1 MRRVV
6 ITGMGLVTPLGS
18 DVDTVFQRVVNG
30 DCAIGPIS
38 RFDTSEFRVK
48 LAAEVKEGDMPSDF
62 SAREL
67 KFSDR
72 FTQFAR
78 IAARQAVRHANLD
91 GSVLDSRRFGVILG
105 TGIGGLETTEKAMES
120 LRNSPAKIS
129 PFYIPMSLVN
139 LAAGSVAI
147 DNQAHGLCSC
157 VVTGCAAGS
166 SAIGDAFHR
175 IKFGFEDVM
184 IAGASEASITPLGVG
199 GFMAMRA
206 LHEGDDPERAS
217 IPFDKERSGF
227 VMGEGAGILIL
238 EELTHAMRR
247 NAVIYAE
254 IIGYGTSCD
263 AFHITAPAQ
272 DGSWMAHAIAD
283 ALTEAEINPSDIDYL
298 NAHGTSTPLNDV
310 TESKAIHLAFQEHA
324 KLLPVSST
332 KSHMGHLLG
341 ACGSV
346 EAILSI
352 KTILEGVIPATI
364 HTQGLDPEI
373 DLNIVVKESQEKAV
387 RIAMSNNLGFGGH
400 NVSLIF
406 KKWENR

>member
-1 MRRVV
+1 
-6 ITGMGLVTPLGS
+6 
-18 DVDTVFQRVVNG
+18 
-30 DCAIGPIS
+30 
-38 RFDTSEFRVK
+38 
-48 LAAEVKEGDMPSDF
+48 
-62 SAREL
+62 
-67 KFSDR
+67 
-72 FTQFAR
+72 
-78 IAARQAVRHANLD
+78 
-91 GSVLDSRRFGVILG
+91 
-105 TGIGGLETTEKAMES
+105 
-120 LRNSPAKIS
+120 
-129 PFYIPMSLVN
+129 
-139 LAAGSVAI
+139 
-147 DNQAHGLCSC
+147 
-157 VVTGCAAGS
+157 
-166 SAIGDAFHR
+166 
-175 IKFGFEDVM
+175 M